1 MVLPQLTLSW
11 NISSE
16 NFQDDNNQTSQS
28 SVGGFTTPF
37 FVRFLAVS
45 TCNYQHMDNW
55 IWIWKW
61 IWIIGYMDIKNAEE
75 IVDIIDL
82 ITLGEEPVVF
92 DEEFGTLTASLI
104 GNCLNYISGGY

>member
-1 MVLPQLTLSW
+1 M
-11 NISSE
+11 
-16 NFQDDNNQTSQS
+16 D
-28 SVGGFTTPF
+28 
-37 FVRFLAVS
+37 
-45 TCNYQHMDNW
+45 MDNW
-55 IWIWKW
+55 I
-61 IWIIGYMDIKNAEE
+61 YMDIKNAEE

>member
-45 TCNYQHMDNW
+45 TCNYYHVDMDVVD
-55 IWIWKW
+55 
-61 IWIIGYMDIKNAEE
+61 MDIWMSKTLMKCLTL
-75 IVDIIDL
+75 L
-82 ITLGEEPVVF
+82 I
-92 DEEFGTLTASLI
+92 
-104 GNCLNYISGGY
+104 

>member
-1 MVLPQLTLSW
+1 M
-11 NISSE
+11 N
-16 NFQDDNNQTSQS
+16 NNQTSQS

-55 IWIWKW
+55 IWIWIWIWLWIWIW

-104 GNCLNYISGGY
+104 GNCLNYINGGY

>member
-45 TCNYQHMDNW
+45 TCNYYHIDMDNW
-55 IWIWKW
+55 IWIWMR
-61 IWIIGYMDIKNAEE
+61 IWMDVKNDEMF
-75 IVDIIDL
+75 DIIDL
-82 ITLGEEPVVF
+82 ITFGEEPVVF

-104 GNCLNYISGGY
+104 GNCLNYISDGY

>member
-37 FVRFLAVS
+37 FVLFLAVS
-45 TCNYQHMDNW
+45 TFNYKHMYMDLYMDMDMDWMW
-55 IWIWKW
+55 IWIYGCQKR
-61 IWIIGYMDIKNAEE
+61 
-75 IVDIIDL
+75 
-82 ITLGEEPVVF
+82 
-92 DEEFGTLTASLI
+92 
-104 GNCLNYISGGY
+104 